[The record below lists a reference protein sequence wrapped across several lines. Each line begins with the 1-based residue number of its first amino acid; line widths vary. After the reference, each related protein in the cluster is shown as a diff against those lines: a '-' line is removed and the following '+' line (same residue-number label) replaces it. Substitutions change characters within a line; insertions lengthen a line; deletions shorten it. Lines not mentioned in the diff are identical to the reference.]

1 MYICTRNR
9 PIINKKAM
17 KKLFA
22 VVMAVAAI
30 SFMSCGNKTEKAGC
44 EDSCARKCDTCVNV
58 QKCDTCADCHKC
70 DTCVNAHKCGTCV
83 KETAPCAS
91 SEQCIGCP
99 KKGE

>member
-1 MYICTRNR
+1 
-9 PIINKKAM
+9 M

-30 SFMSCGNKTEKAGC
+30 SFASCGNKTEKAVC
-44 EDSCARKCDTCVNV
+44 EDSCAHSCDTCVNV

-70 DTCVNAHKCGTCV
+70 DTCVEAHKCGTCV
-83 KETAPCAS
+83 EKAAPCTS
-91 SEQCIGCP
+91 PEQCIGCP